1 MGIKFLRGIRRT
13 RVGIDEEDNNPLKET
28 HLELSINQEH
38 GGVPNQRI
46 GEHLSTQSHAENQ
59 RNASGS
65 ENAGPTNESIKE
77 MSSSQ
82 NIKES
87 EESVAEYGNTVPP
100 NKMTED
106 NLSSLNITGSNQA
119 ENTMQNVETI
129 VQYESSSEVTENNE
143 AVMDKGDDNNTG
155 QGIILCKNIIHRFK
169 QYLSLYNQKYIFSFI
184 FRSAID
190 NGLISNKGK
199 SNRDCIM

>member
-1 MGIKFLRGIRRT
+1 MREIRRT
-13 RVGIDEEDNNPLKET
+13 RVGIDGEDNNLLKET

-59 RNASGS
+59 GNASGS

-82 NIKES
+82 NIQEN
-87 EESVAEYGNTVPP
+87 EESVAEYGNTVPS

-119 ENTMQNVETI
+119 ENTVQNVVTK
-129 VQYESSSEVTENNE
+129 VQYESSSEVLENNE
-143 AVMDKGDDNNTG
+143 SVIDNLKEDVNNTG
-155 QGIILCKNIIHRFK
+155 QGNILCKNIQSFK
-169 QYLSLYNQKYIFSFI
+169 H
-184 FRSAID
+184 
-190 NGLISNKGK
+190 
-199 SNRDCIM
+199 

>member
-13 RVGIDEEDNNPLKET
+13 RVGIDGEDNNLLKET

-46 GEHLSTQSHAENQ
+46 EEHLSTRSHAENHG
-59 RNASGS
+59 NASGS

-100 NKMTED
+100 NKTTEN

-119 ENTMQNVETI
+119 ENTVQNIETI
-129 VQYESSSEVTENNE
+129 VQYESSSEVLKNNE
-143 AVMDKGDDNNTG
+143 SVIDNLKEDVNNTG
-155 QGIILCKNIIHRFK
+155 QGNILCKNIHSFK
-169 QYLSLYNQKYIFSFI
+169 H
-184 FRSAID
+184 
-190 NGLISNKGK
+190 
-199 SNRDCIM
+199 